1 MKERSILRF
10 EQGIKSRQ
18 TLNNYRD
25 HLKNFRNFA
34 EFDSFDGLIAKPVEE
49 IQTLVEDYLIH
60 LKENRHPNSIPI
72 LFLGVRHFFV
82 MNRIP
87 LYWDIIRKMYPPKI
101 KSAGFKPWTT
111 EKIQKMLAATTSK
124 RNRAIIHFLAS
135 TGARI
140 GVIDGNFT
148 LKYIHDMPEGCKA
161 VLLYPNDNE
170 EYWAFLTPEATQALD
185 EYHEERRQKGEELT
199 DNSPVFRRDYSRGKK
214 VLPMQRSGVISVMYR
229 VINNAGLE
237 RTKVNHHFDT
247 QMDHGFRK
255 RFNTILKLKNSVNSN
270 VAEKLLGH
278 KNGLDGVYLKP
289 TREQCFAEFRKA
301 IVELMIDD
309 SERQRLK
316 IKQLEREKSEL
327 EHYRTKVDELWQD
340 KLRMEHVQLNHA

>member
-1 MKERSILRF
+1 MTERSIIRF

-25 HLKNFRNFA
+25 HLKHFRNFA
-34 EFDSFDGLIAKPVEE
+34 KFDTFDSLVTKSVEE
-49 IQTLVEDYLIH
+49 LQTIVEDYLIH
-60 LKENRHPNSIPI
+60 IKENRHPNSVPI
-72 LFLGVRHFFV
+72 LMLGVRHFFV

-87 LYWDIIRKMYPPKI
+87 LYWEIIRKMYPPRK

-111 EKIQKMLAATTSK
+111 EQIQKMLLTTISK
-124 RNRAIIHFLAS
+124 RNRALVHFLAS

-140 GVIDGNFT
+140 GVIDENFT
-148 LKYIHDMPEGCKA
+148 MKYLKDISDGCKA

-170 EYWAFLTPEATQALD
+170 EYWAFLTPEASDALD
-185 EYHEERRQKGEELT
+185 EYHEERRKRGEILDE
-199 DNSPVFRRDYSRGKK
+199 DSPIFRHDYSCGKK
-214 VLPMQRSGVISVMYR
+214 VIPIQRSGIISIMYR
-229 VINNAGLE
+229 IIRNAALE

-255 RFNTILKLKNSVNSN
+255 RFNTILKIKNEVNSN

-289 TREQCFAEFRKA
+289 TRDQCFAEFRKA
-301 IVELMIDD
+301 ICDLMIDE
-309 SERQRLK
+309 SERQGIR
-316 IKQLEREKSEL
+316 IEQLEREKSEL
-327 EHYRTKVDELWQD
+327 EHYKTKVDELWTD
-340 KLRMEHVQLNHA
+340 KLRMEHVQSHI

>member
-1 MKERSILRF
+1 MTERSIIRF

-25 HLKNFRNFA
+25 HLKHFRNFA
-34 EFDSFDGLIAKPVEE
+34 KFDTFDSMITKPIEE
-49 IQTLVEDYLIH
+49 LQTIVEDYLIH
-60 LKENRHPNSIPI
+60 IKENRHPNSVPI
-72 LFLGVRHFFV
+72 LMLGVRHFFV

-87 LYWDIIRKMYPPKI
+87 LYWEIIRKMYPPRK

-111 EKIQKMLAATTSK
+111 EQIQKMLLTTTSK
-124 RNRAIIHFLAS
+124 RNRALVHFLAS

-140 GVIDGNFT
+140 GVIDENFT
-148 LKYIHDMPEGCKA
+148 MKYLEDISEGCKA

-170 EYWAFLTPEATQALD
+170 EYWAFLTPEASNALD
-185 EYHEERRQKGEELT
+185 EYHEERRKRGEILDE
-199 DNSPVFRRDYSRGKK
+199 DSPIFRRDYSCGKK
-214 VLPMQRSGVISVMYR
+214 VIPIQRSGIISIMYR
-229 VINNAGLE
+229 IIQNAALE
-237 RTKVNHHFDT
+237 RKKVNHHFDT

-255 RFNTILKLKNSVNSN
+255 RFNTILKLKNEVNSN

-289 TREQCFAEFRKA
+289 TRDQCFTEFRKA
-301 IVELMIDD
+301 ISDLMIDE

-316 IKQLEREKSEL
+316 IEQLEQEKSEL
-327 EHYRTKVDELWQD
+327 EQYRTKVDELWMD
-340 KLRMEHVQLNHA
+340 KKRMEHSLLSS

>member
-1 MKERSILRF
+1 MTERSIIRF

-25 HLKNFRNFA
+25 HLKHFRNFA
-34 EFDSFDGLIAKPVEE
+34 KFDNFDSLITKTIEE
-49 IQTLVEDYLIH
+49 IQTMVEDYLIH
-60 LKENRHPNSIPI
+60 IKENRHPNSVPI
-72 LFLGVRHFFV
+72 LMLGVRHFFV

-87 LYWDIIRKMYPPKI
+87 LYWEIIRKMYPPRK

-111 EKIQKMLAATTSK
+111 EQIRKMLLVTTSK
-124 RNRAIIHFLAS
+124 RNRALVHFLAS

-140 GVIDGNFT
+140 GVIDENFT
-148 LKYIHDMPEGCKA
+148 MKYLEDVTDGCKA

-170 EYWAFLTPEATQALD
+170 EYWAFLTPEAAQTLD
-185 EYHEERRQKGEELT
+185 EYHKERRKRGEILNE
-199 DNSPVFRRDYSRGKK
+199 NSPIFRRDYSTGKK
-214 VLPMQRSGVISVMYR
+214 VIPIQRSGTISIMYR
-229 VINNAGLE
+229 IIQNAELG
-237 RTKVNHHFDT
+237 RKKVNHHFDT

-255 RFNTILKLKNSVNSN
+255 RFNTILKLKNEVNSN

-289 TREQCFAEFRKA
+289 TREQCFTEFRKA
-301 IVELMIDD
+301 ISDLMIDG

-316 IKQLEREKSEL
+316 IEQLERDNSEL
-327 EHYRTKVDELWQD
+327 ERYRVKVDELWMD
-340 KLRMEHVQLNHA
+340 KMRMEHIQSSA

>member
-25 HLKNFRNFA
+25 HLKNFRNLA
-34 EFDSFDGLIAKPVEE
+34 KFDSFDDLIAKPVEE

-72 LFLGVRHFFV
+72 LFLDVRHFFV
-82 MNRIP
+82 INHVP
-87 LYWDIIRKMYPPKI
+87 LYWDIIPKMYTPKI

-111 EKIQKMLAATTSK
+111 EQIQKMLMATTSK
-124 RNRAIIHFLAS
+124 RNRAIILFLAS

-148 LKYIHDMPEGCKA
+148 IKYLYDMPEGCKA

-170 EYWAFLTPEATQALD
+170 EYWVFLTPEASQALD
-185 EYHEERRQKGEELT
+185 EYHEERRQKGETLDE
-199 DNSPVFRRDYSRGKK
+199 NSPIFRRDYSCGKK

-229 VINNAGLE
+229 VINNA
-237 RTKVNHHFDT
+237 
-247 QMDHGFRK
+247 
-255 RFNTILKLKNSVNSN
+255 
-270 VAEKLLGH
+270 
-278 KNGLDGVYLKP
+278 
-289 TREQCFAEFRKA
+289 
-301 IVELMIDD
+301 
-309 SERQRLK
+309 
-316 IKQLEREKSEL
+316 
-327 EHYRTKVDELWQD
+327 
-340 KLRMEHVQLNHA
+340 

>member
-25 HLKNFRNFA
+25 HLKNFKLFA
-34 EFDSFDGLIAKPVEE
+34 KFDTFDSLITKSIEE
-49 IQTLVEDYLIH
+49 IQTLVEDYLIYI
-60 LKENRHPNSIPI
+60 KENRHPNSIPI
-72 LFLGVRHFFV
+72 LMLGVRHFFV

-87 LYWDIIRKMYPPKI
+87 LYWEIIRKMYPPKK

-111 EKIQKMLAATTSK
+111 EQIQKMILATTSK
-124 RNRAIIHFLAS
+124 RNRALLHFLSS

-140 GVIDGNFT
+140 GVIDENFT
-148 LKYIHDMPEGCKA
+148 MKYLENISEGCKA
-161 VLLYPNDNE
+161 VLLYPNENE
-170 EYWAFLTPEATQALD
+170 EYWAFLTPEASDSLD
-185 EYHEERRQKGEELT
+185 EYHEERKKRGELFDENT
-199 DNSPVFRRDYSRGKK
+199 PIFRRDYSCGKK
-214 VLPMQRSGVISVMYR
+214 VIPIQRSGIISIMYR
-229 VINNAGLE
+229 VIRNAGLE
-237 RTKVNHHFDT
+237 RTKVNHHFDI

-255 RFNTILKLKNSVNSN
+255 RFNTILKLKNNVNSN

-301 IVELMIDD
+301 IIELMIDD

-316 IKQLEREKSEL
+316 IKQLERDNSEL
-327 EHYRTKVDELWQD
+327 EQYRTKVNELWMD
-340 KLRMEHVQLNHA
+340 KMRMEHVQNHV